1 MGIKSQRDLFVRPWD
16 WELSH
21 SYHFTKE
28 NTGLPRSLLF
38 RSNFNYILLG
48 GNEDAFKKF
57 PDTLESLTLSGIPLY
72 TSIRNITTLTTFTF
86 ENYRTMNTP
95 FLDDLL
101 KVLQANS
108 SLEVVQ
114 LRVDCALWNSEP
126 SQRSLFKLEQ
136 LKMLTLCGPGYLFE
150 LLSWISLPEHVE
162 LDISAYEGEV
172 NLNDVLPR
180 VKHVATPP
188 THMFVV
194 RKSRLIK
201 FSGPSGSFTIHP
213 ISCSKASSVLT
224 EDPLRLLET
233 IECLDLAMLK
243 SASDSPSE
251 LPAPNLSLF
260 PALRTLIITNDKQ
273 IQTTLSGL
281 LSSPKRFPSDKLELS
296 RCNVTKAFK
305 KTLKEFA
312 SGHGYKMSSRWRHII
327 ISRDAPREC
336 PDVVVG
342 QSSQESPAL
351 AQSARFPLSS
361 MTTGGSPSHLKLP
374 NAGISHQNKQLS
386 GPGPSFVEKT
396 DSLQTAPS
404 LPLKSRPN
412 SSLSKPVVYEYTYNP
427 DLKYLS

>member
-1 MGIKSQRDLFVRPWD
+1 MGIKSQQDLLVRPQD
-16 WELSH
+16 WELFH
-21 SYHFTKE
+21 PYRFTKE
-28 NTGLPRSLLF
+28 NPGLPRALLF
-38 RSNFNYILLG
+38 RSNFTYIHLG
-48 GNEDAFKKF
+48 NKEDAFKKF

-72 TSIRNITTLTTFTF
+72 PSIRNITTLTTFTF
-86 ENYRTMNTP
+86 ENYHTLITP
-95 FLDDLL
+95 CLGDLL

-114 LRVDCALWNSEP
+114 LRFKCVTWFSSPSETP
-126 SQRSLFKLEQ
+126 AFKLEQ
-136 LKMLTLCGPGYLFE
+136 LKMLSLCGPEPLIK
-150 LLSWISLPEHVE
+150 LLPWISLPKHIE

-213 ISCSKASSVLT
+213 ISCSESSSVLT

-233 IECLDLAMLK
+233 IEHLDLAMLD
-243 SASDSPSE
+243 SASGSPTE
-251 LPAPNLSLF
+251 FPAPNLSLF
-260 PALRTLIITNDKQ
+260 PALRTLIIANDKQ

-296 RCNVTKAFK
+296 RCDVTKAFEE
-305 KTLKEFA
+305 TLKGFT
-312 SGHGYKMSSRWRHII
+312 SGRGYKMSSRWRHII
-327 ISRDAPREC
+327 ISKDA
-336 PDVVVG
+336 
-342 QSSQESPAL
+342 
-351 AQSARFPLSS
+351 
-361 MTTGGSPSHLKLP
+361 
-374 NAGISHQNKQLS
+374 
-386 GPGPSFVEKT
+386 PGPSSVEKP

-427 DLKYLS
+427 IMGGDRPDELKVEKATH